1 MKTLNAAG
9 RFWFSYA
16 LLVIAGLIYSVH
28 SHAGYFGTVLVKTG
42 AMDYTGFVQGATS
55 GCYLTPGMA
64 LMALSGGTQ
73 YYWVVTAMGS
83 DGTWSAV
90 STTGAGGSVS
100 GTFGVCQ
107 ASPNVQQ
114 LPPMSG
120 GVVDPAIS
128 GDSVLSGSGGG
139 SSGGGDME
147 ALFGWDAELFQL
159 AITGSLLLFAVG
171 FGIGLIVNAVR
182 RARSP

>member
-9 RFWFSYA
+9 RFWFSYV

-64 LMALSGGTQ
+64 LTALSGGSQ
-73 YYWVVTAMGS
+73 FYWVVTAMGS

-128 GDSVLSGSGGG
+128 GDSVLSGSGG
-139 SSGGGDME
+139 SSGGSADME
-147 ALFGWDAELFQL
+147 AYFGYNAELFEL
-159 AITGSLLLFAVG
+159 AVGASLLVFAIGVG
-171 FGIGLIVNAVR
+171 VGLIINTVR
-182 RARSP
+182 RARSL